1 METFFE
7 IDIREPFSVSMI
19 SGEIE
24 PGSSIDLN
32 FVFSPKVTYIILDY

>member
-7 IDIREPFSVSMI
+7 IDIKEPFSVSII

-32 FVFSPKVTYIILDY
+32 FMFSPKVTILI